1 MSIDTTLILYGVCLF
16 IERHMIEIVFLG
28 SGGSIPTE
36 KRNHPAI
43 AIRYEGWVLLFDA
56 GEDVQ
61 RQYEKAQLGL
71 NKKMAIFVTHVH
83 ADHVLGLPGLLL
95 RFSLL
100 GRIESLNIYGPQ
112 ELIEYVKVSQS
123 TINLGTTFEASV
135 HAIGP
140 GEIFRIQDLSVRAF
154 EVDHRGYALG
164 YEIKWART
172 TGKFLPSKAE
182 ERGVP
187 QGPLWKA
194 LASGESVDLDDGRR
208 ISSKDVTEPS
218 PKPLKIVYSGDTRPC
233 DELKQAA
240 NGADILICEAMYTSE
255 HANLAEERGHST
267 AAEAASL
274 AKESDVKLLVLTHYS
289 PRYYDGVDII
299 GEAISVFSNSVLAR
313 DNMRINLHKDGSAV
327 VMNPPDH

>member
-1 MSIDTTLILYGVCLF
+1 
-16 IERHMIEIVFLG
+16 MIEIIFLG

-61 RQYEKAQLGL
+61 RQYERAQLGL
-71 NKKMAIFVTHVH
+71 NRKMAIFVSHVH

-100 GRIESLNIYGPQ
+100 GRIKPLHIYGPK

-123 TINLGTTFEASV
+123 TINLGTTFEAAV

-140 GEIFRIQDLSVRAF
+140 GEIFKQHDLSVRAF
-154 EVDHRGYALG
+154 EVDHRGFALG
-164 YEIKWART
+164 YEITWSRS
-172 TGKFLPSKAE
+172 TGKFIPSKAKE
-182 ERGVP
+182 IGVP
-187 QGPLWKA
+187 KGPLWKA
-194 LASGESVDLDDGRR
+194 LASGESIELEDG
-208 ISSKDVTEPS
+208 KMVTPGDVTEPI

-233 DELKQAA
+233 DELRKAA
-240 NGADILICEAMYTSE
+240 YGADILICEAMYTSE
-255 HANLAEERGHST
+255 HADLAEERGHTT
-267 AAEAASL
+267 AFAAASL

-289 PRYYDGVDII
+289 PRYYDGEEVL
-299 GEAISVFSNSVLAR
+299 GEAQPIFPNSVLAR
-313 DNMRINLHKDGSAV
+313 DLMRINLGRTGSAV
-327 VMNPPDH
+327 IMHQSDNSTPFKSQSDGL

>member
-1 MSIDTTLILYGVCLF
+1 
-16 IERHMIEIVFLG
+16 MIEIVFLG

-71 NKKMAIFVTHVH
+71 NKKMAIFVSHVH

-100 GRIESLNIYGPQ
+100 GRIKPLNIYGPK

-123 TINLGTTFEASV
+123 TINLGTTFEATV

-140 GEIFRIQDLSVRAF
+140 GEVFNHRDLSVCAF

-164 YEIKWART
+164 FEIIWARS
-172 TGKFLPSKAE
+172 TGKFLPSKAKDL
-182 ERGVP
+182 GVP
-187 QGPLWKA
+187 KGPFWKE
-194 LASGESVDLDDGRR
+194 LASGKPVKLEDGT
-208 ISSKDVTEPS
+208 IVSPEDVTAPGPE
-218 PKPLKIVYSGDTRPC
+218 PLKIVYSGDTRPC
-233 DELKQAA
+233 EELRKAA
-240 NGADILICEAMYTSE
+240 QGADVLICEAMYTSE

-267 AAEAASL
+267 ATAAAEL

-289 PRYYDGVDII
+289 PRYHEGKEVI
-299 GEAISVFSNSVLAR
+299 GEALPIFSNSVLAL
-313 DNMRINLHKDGSAV
+313 DHMRIRLSKDGTAV
-327 VMNPPDH
+327 IVKPPE